1 MADRVGIV
9 GIYQTKYEP
18 RKVFDSYPE
27 LVFEASSKVLEEADL
42 TIEDMEQIVTNSQ
55 DFWDGRTISNRTVS
69 EACGSVLRPES
80 KVAMDGSFAVFYA
93 AMRILSGCYDS
104 CLLVSHCKM
113 SEGSP
118 HLIHNSMFDPLYQR
132 ILGFDDLS
140 ACALQARRYQHKYKI
155 SEEQC
160 AKVSVKN
167 LKNGTL
173 NPLCHRGRRVSVEE
187 VMSSPRLADPI
198 KELDA
203 SPVTDG
209 ACAMVLAVEEKAR
222 KWTPTPVWIT
232 GVASRM
238 DSFYLGDRDLAE
250 VASLEMAARKAYQM
264 AGITNPRKEI
274 DLVELSDFYSYQE
287 LLWLEGMGFCPRG
300 EGGRMVDQGVTELRG
315 ELPVNP
321 SGGIL
326 SGNPVTVAGAVRV
339 AEAALQLMGKAG
351 GRQVEEARKALAQG
365 HCGPCGQGQCVIIL
379 ERGFKYHGQKIQEKR
394 CHCGDRADGPS
405 LPTPGGEHRRDD
417 Q

>member
-1 MADRVGIV
+1 MDNI
-9 GIYQTKYEP
+9 I
-18 RKVFDSYPE
+18 
-27 LVFEASSKVLEEADL
+27 
-42 TIEDMEQIVTNSQ
+42 TNSQ

-69 EACGSVLRPES
+69 EACGSVLRSES

-113 SEGSP
+113 SEGDP
-118 HLIHNSMFDPLYQR
+118 HVINNAMFDPLYQR
-132 ILGFDDLS
+132 IMGFDELCT
-140 ACALQARRYQHKYKI
+140 CALQARRYMNQHKI

-167 LKNGTL
+167 LKNGKL
-173 NPLCHRGRRVSVEE
+173 NPYVHRSME
-187 VMSSPRLADPI
+187 VTVDQVMRSAKLADPI

-203 SPVTDG
+203 YPVTDG
-209 ACAMVLAVEEKAR
+209 ACAMILAIEDKAR
-222 KWTPTPVWIT
+222 KWSSTPIWLT
-232 GVASRM
+232 GMASRL

-250 VASLEMAARKAYQM
+250 TASLTLAAKKAYQM
-264 AGITNPRKEI
+264 ASVSNPRKEI
-274 DLVELSDFYSYQE
+274 DLVELSEFYSYQE
-287 LLWLEGMGFCPRG
+287 LLWLEGMGFCRPG
-300 EGGRMVDQGVTELRG
+300 EAGKILDKGITGLEG

-351 GRQVEEARKALAQG
+351 GHQVEGARRALAQG

-379 ERGFKYHGQKIQEKR
+379 EKGV
-394 CHCGDRADGPS
+394 
-405 LPTPGGEHRRDD
+405 
-417 Q
+417 

>member
-1 MADRVGIV
+1 MGDRVGIV

-18 RKVFDSYPE
+18 RKIFDSYPE
-27 LVFEASSKVLEEADL
+27 LVFEASSKVLEEAGL
-42 TIEDMEQIVTNSQ
+42 TVEDMDQIVTNSQ

-69 EACGSVLRPES
+69 EACGSVLRAES

-118 HLIHNSMFDPLYQR
+118 HLINNAMFDPLYQR
-132 ILGFDDLS
+132 ILGFDELS
-140 ACALQARRYQHKYKI
+140 TCALQAKRYLHKYNVT
-155 SEEQC
+155 EEQC
-160 AKVSVKN
+160 ARVSVKN
-167 LKNGTL
+167 LKNGRL
-173 NPLCHRGRRVSVEE
+173 NPYPHRAMKVTVDE
-187 VMSSPRLADPI
+187 VMRSTKLADPI

-203 SPVTDG
+203 FPGTDG
-209 ACAMVLAVEEKAR
+209 ACAMVLANEDKAK
-222 KWTPTPVWIT
+222 KWTAIPVWIT
-232 GVASRM
+232 GMASRL
-238 DSFYLGDRDLAE
+238 DSYYLGDRDLAE
-250 VASLEMAARKAYQM
+250 VASLELAARKAYQM

-274 DLVELSDFYSYQE
+274 DLVELSEFYSYQE
-287 LLWLEGMGFCPRG
+287 LLWLEEMGFCRRG
-300 EGGRMVDQGVTELRG
+300 EGGKMIDKGITELNG
-315 ELPVNP
+315 DLPVNP

-351 GRQVEEARKALAQG
+351 EHQVEGARRALAQG

-379 ERGFKYHGQKIQEKR
+379 EKGV
-394 CHCGDRADGPS
+394 
-405 LPTPGGEHRRDD
+405 
-417 Q
+417 

>member
-27 LVFEASSKVLEEADL
+27 LVFEASSKVLEETGLA
-42 TIEDMEQIVTNSQ
+42 IENMDNIVTNSQ

-69 EACGSVLRPES
+69 EACGSVLRSES

-118 HLIHNSMFDPLYQR
+118 HLINNAMFDPLYQR
-132 ILGFDDLS
+132 VLGFDELS
-140 ACALQARRYQHKYKI
+140 TCALQAKRYMDKHKI
-155 SEEQC
+155 TEEQC

-167 LKNGTL
+167 LRNGKL
-173 NPLCHRGRRVSVEE
+173 NPHVHRAMEVSVDQ
-187 VMSSPRLADPI
+187 VMRSAKLADPI

-203 SPVTDG
+203 YPVTDG
-209 ACAMVLAVEEKAR
+209 ACAMILAGEEKAK
-222 KWTPTPVWIT
+222 KWCPNPVWLA
-232 GVASRM
+232 GMASRL

-250 VASLEMAARKAYQM
+250 TASLTLAAKKAYQM
-264 AGITNPRKEI
+264 AGVSNPRKEM

-287 LLWLEGMGFCPRG
+287 LLWLEGMGFCRRG
-300 EGGRMVDQGVTELRG
+300 EAGKMLDRGITELEG
-315 ELPVNP
+315 EIPVNP

-326 SGNPVTVAGAVRV
+326 SGNPVTVAGAIRV

-351 GRQVEEARKALAQG
+351 EHQVAGAKKALAQG

-379 ERGFKYHGQKIQEKR
+379 EKGV
-394 CHCGDRADGPS
+394 
-405 LPTPGGEHRRDD
+405 
-417 Q
+417 

>member
-27 LVFEASSKVLEEADL
+27 LVFEASSGVLEGTGL
-42 TIEDMEQIVTNSQ
+42 TIGDMDQIVTNSQ

-69 EACGSVLRPES
+69 EACGSVLRSES

-113 SEGSP
+113 SEGDP
-118 HLIHNSMFDPLYQR
+118 HLINNAMFDPLYQR
-132 ILGFDDLS
+132 VLGFDELS
-140 ACALQARRYQHKYKI
+140 TCALQARRYMNKHKI
-155 SEEQC
+155 TEEQC
-160 AKVSVKN
+160 ARVSVKN
-167 LKNGTL
+167 LGNGKL
-173 NPLCHRGRRVSVEE
+173 NPHVHRALE
-187 VMSSPRLADPI
+187 VHIDQVMRSAKLADPI

-203 SPVTDG
+203 YPVSDG
-209 ACAMVLAVEEKAR
+209 ACAMILASEEKAR
-222 KWTPTPVWIT
+222 KWCPNPVWLA
-232 GVASRM
+232 GMASRL

-250 VASLEMAARKAYQM
+250 TASLTLAAKKAYQM
-264 AGITNPRKEI
+264 AGVSNPPKEI

-287 LLWLEGMGFCPRG
+287 LLWLEGMGFCRRG
-300 EGGRMVDQGVTELRG
+300 EAGKMVDKGITELEG

-326 SGNPVTVAGAVRV
+326 SGNPVTVAGAIRV

-351 GRQVEEARKALAQG
+351 KHQVEGAKKALAQG
-365 HCGPCGQGQCVIIL
+365 HCGPCGQGHCVIVL
-379 ERGFKYHGQKIQEKR
+379 EKGV
-394 CHCGDRADGPS
+394 
-405 LPTPGGEHRRDD
+405 
-417 Q
+417 

>member
-27 LVFEASSKVLEEADL
+27 MVFEAAGKVLEGTGL
-42 TIEDMEQIVTNSQ
+42 TIENMDNIVTNSQ

-69 EACGSVLRPES
+69 EACGSVLRSES

-113 SEGSP
+113 SEGAP
-118 HLIHNSMFDPLYQR
+118 HLINNAMFDPIYQR
-132 ILGFDDLS
+132 VLGFDELTT
-140 ACALQARRYQHKYKI
+140 CALQARRYMNQHKI
-155 SEEQC
+155 TEEQC
-160 AKVSVKN
+160 ARVSVKN
-167 LKNGTL
+167 LRNGKL
-173 NPLCHRGRRVSVEE
+173 NPHVHRAME
-187 VMSSPRLADPI
+187 VNIDQVMGSAKLADPI

-203 SPVTDG
+203 YPLSDG
-209 ACAMVLAVEEKAR
+209 ACAIILASEEKAR
-222 KWTPTPVWIT
+222 KWCPNPVWLA
-232 GVASRM
+232 GMASRL

-250 VASLEMAARKAYQM
+250 TASLTLAAKKAYQM
-264 AGITNPRKEI
+264 AGVSNPAKEI

-287 LLWLEGMGFCPRG
+287 LLWLEGMGFCRRG
-300 EGGRMVDQGVTELRG
+300 EAGKMVDKGITELEG

-326 SGNPVTVAGAVRV
+326 SGNPVTVAGAIRV

-351 GRQVEEARKALAQG
+351 KHQVEGAGRALAQG
-365 HCGPCGQGQCVIIL
+365 HCGPCGQGQCVIIM
-379 ERGFKYHGQKIQEKR
+379 EK
-394 CHCGDRADGPS
+394 GV
-405 LPTPGGEHRRDD
+405 
-417 Q
+417 

>member
-27 LVFEASSKVLEEADL
+27 LVFEACSRVLGETGL
-42 TIEDMEQIVTNSQ
+42 TIEDMDNIVTNSQ

-69 EACGSVLRPES
+69 EACGSVLRSES

-113 SEGSP
+113 SEGNP
-118 HLIHNSMFDPLYQR
+118 HLINHAMFDPLYQR
-132 ILGFDDLS
+132 ILGFDELS
-140 ACALQARRYQHKYKI
+140 TCALQARRYLGKYKVT
-155 SEEQC
+155 EEQC
-160 AKVSVKN
+160 ARVSVKN
-167 LKNGTL
+167 LRNGKL
-173 NPLCHRGRRVSVEE
+173 NPHVHRAME
-187 VMSSPRLADPI
+187 VNVDLVMRSAKLADPI

-203 SPVTDG
+203 YPVTDG
-209 ACAMVLAVEEKAR
+209 ACAMILATEEKA
-222 KWTPTPVWIT
+222 KEWCPNPVWLS
-232 GVASRM
+232 GMASRL

-250 VASLEMAARKAYQM
+250 TASLTLAAKKAYQM
-264 AGITNPRKEI
+264 AGVSNPAKEI
-274 DLVELSDFYSYQE
+274 DLVELSEFYSYQE
-287 LLWLEGMGFCPRG
+287 LLWLEGMGFCRRG
-300 EGGRMVDQGVTELRG
+300 EAGKMLDKGITELEG
-315 ELPVNP
+315 EIPVNP

-326 SGNPVTVAGAVRV
+326 SGVPVTVAGAVRV

-351 GRQVEEARKALAQG
+351 KRQVEGPRRALAQG

-379 ERGFKYHGQKIQEKR
+379 ERGV
-394 CHCGDRADGPS
+394 
-405 LPTPGGEHRRDD
+405 
-417 Q
+417 